1 MEFLSAF
8 FWEWTDYGFMRL
20 ALCAVLLMAPLY
32 GLLGTMVVDGRMS
45 FFSDSLGHSA
55 MTGIALGVLLG
66 IALSRLP
73 AKYAAV
79 LLPVLSVFQ
88 TIPGV
93 VFIGL
98 LFLRLGM
105 VAVTVLI
112 ALSIYDTFPVL
123 YALLLVYVKARG
135 AASTDTTL
143 GVFSATGMALGV
155 VLLSRNGGFARYS
168 NYLIGDLLAIEAG
181 DLAAIGAALAA
192 TVVFWFAAYNRLL
205 LLCVSPAL
213 AASRGVRVRLAEAC
227 FACLLA
233 VVVMLSIRWVGTLI
247 ISAMLVLP
255 AAAARNLARNVR
267 GYHGLS
273 VLLALVCGVVG
284 LLLSFAWGTASG
296 ATIVLSLALCYALSL
311 AKRRRGA

>member
-66 IALSRLP
+66 LDT
-73 AKYAAV
+73 
-79 LLPVLSVFQ
+79 PVWA
-88 TIPGV
+88 
-93 VFIGL
+93 
-98 LFLRLGM
+98 M
-105 VAVTVLI
+105 VA
-112 ALSIYDTFPVL
+112 FGVL

-311 AKRRRGA
+311 AKRRRGS

>member
-66 IALSRLP
+66 LDT
-73 AKYAAV
+73 
-79 LLPVLSVFQ
+79 PVWA
-88 TIPGV
+88 
-93 VFIGL
+93 
-98 LFLRLGM
+98 M
-105 VAVTVLI
+105 VA
-112 ALSIYDTFPVL
+112 FGVL

-181 DLAAIGAALAA
+181 DLAAIGA
-192 TVVFWFAAYNRLL
+192 
-205 LLCVSPAL
+205 AL

>member
-66 IALSRLP
+66 LDT
-73 AKYAAV
+73 
-79 LLPVLSVFQ
+79 PVWA
-88 TIPGV
+88 
-93 VFIGL
+93 
-98 LFLRLGM
+98 M
-105 VAVTVLI
+105 VA
-112 ALSIYDTFPVL
+112 FGVL

-135 AASTDTTL
+135 AASTDATL

-255 AAAARNLARNVR
+255 SAAARNLARNVR

>member
-66 IALSRLP
+66 LDT
-73 AKYAAV
+73 
-79 LLPVLSVFQ
+79 PVWA
-88 TIPGV
+88 
-93 VFIGL
+93 
-98 LFLRLGM
+98 M
-105 VAVTVLI
+105 VA
-112 ALSIYDTFPVL
+112 FGVL

-155 VLLSRNGGFARYS
+155 VLLSGNGGFARYS

>member
-66 IALSRLP
+66 LDT
-73 AKYAAV
+73 
-79 LLPVLSVFQ
+79 PVWA
-88 TIPGV
+88 
-93 VFIGL
+93 
-98 LFLRLGM
+98 M
-105 VAVTVLI
+105 VA
-112 ALSIYDTFPVL
+112 FGVL

-273 VLLALVCGVVG
+273 VLLARVCGVVG

>member
-66 IALSRLP
+66 LDT
-73 AKYAAV
+73 
-79 LLPVLSVFQ
+79 PVWA
-88 TIPGV
+88 
-93 VFIGL
+93 
-98 LFLRLGM
+98 M
-105 VAVTVLI
+105 VA
-112 ALSIYDTFPVL
+112 FGVL

-192 TVVFWFAAYNRLL
+192 TVIFWFAAYNRLL

>member
-66 IALSRLP
+66 LDT
-73 AKYAAV
+73 
-79 LLPVLSVFQ
+79 PVWA
-88 TIPGV
+88 
-93 VFIGL
+93 
-98 LFLRLGM
+98 M
-105 VAVTVLI
+105 VA
-112 ALSIYDTFPVL
+112 FGVL

-192 TVVFWFAAYNRLL
+192 TVVF
-205 LLCVSPAL
+205 
-213 AASRGVRVRLAEAC
+213 
-227 FACLLA
+227 
-233 VVVMLSIRWVGTLI
+233 
-247 ISAMLVLP
+247 
-255 AAAARNLARNVR
+255 
-267 GYHGLS
+267 
-273 VLLALVCGVVG
+273 
-284 LLLSFAWGTASG
+284 
-296 ATIVLSLALCYALSL
+296 
-311 AKRRRGA
+311 

>member
-45 FFSDSLGHSA
+45 VFSDSLGHSA
-55 MTGIALGVLLG
+55 MTGLALGVLLG
-66 IALSRLP
+66 LDT
-73 AKYAAV
+73 
-79 LLPVLSVFQ
+79 PVWA
-88 TIPGV
+88 
-93 VFIGL
+93 
-98 LFLRLGM
+98 M
-105 VAVTVLI
+105 VA
-112 ALSIYDTFPVL
+112 FGVL

>member
-66 IALSRLP
+66 LDT
-73 AKYAAV
+73 
-79 LLPVLSVFQ
+79 PVWA
-88 TIPGV
+88 
-93 VFIGL
+93 
-98 LFLRLGM
+98 M
-105 VAVTVLI
+105 VA
-112 ALSIYDTFPVL
+112 FGVL

-192 TVVFWFAAYNRLL
+192 TVVFWFVAYNRLL

>member
-66 IALSRLP
+66 LDT
-73 AKYAAV
+73 
-79 LLPVLSVFQ
+79 PVWA
-88 TIPGV
+88 
-93 VFIGL
+93 
-98 LFLRLGM
+98 M
-105 VAVTVLI
+105 VA
-112 ALSIYDTFPVL
+112 FGVL

-213 AASRGVRVRLAEAC
+213 AASPGRARAPGGGLLRLPAGGGGH
-227 FACLLA
+227 A
-233 VVVMLSIRWVGTLI
+233 VHPLGGHADYQRPCWCC
-247 ISAMLVLP
+247 P